1 MNGIKLSFGEDMLD
15 DDILEIFAEEAHEVF
30 DTIAEHLPLWAG
42 DFDNRT
48 ALQELRRAFHTLKGS
63 GRMVKAKVIADVAL
77 VVEQML
83 NRVIEGTLA
92 ANTNMVILLEHT
104 QEALKP
110 LVDQFQS
117 RIEAEMTLDLEQIIS
132 QAKALTKGE
141 VIELSHDLPVLG
153 AGGIAVGGH
162 EMEILAAGGVGQ
174 EQIAQLDKRMEEL
187 NSRLYSIDMQLS
199 EQSDSE
205 FDIAEIQKQLLQLD
219 TLNEKY
225 VARTDLEEMYELIDS
240 VGKDNQEMRYFLN
253 ANNNQVQE
261 TLNSFS
267 DKNQK
272 AIDSQLQA
280 VEQKM
285 ADELDAIHNKLLYS
299 QLLAVAAIAVAAVA
313 IALPML

>member
-1 MNGIKLSFGEDMLD
+1 MLD

-30 DTIAEHLPLWAG
+30 DTIAEQLPLWAS

-117 RIEAEMTLDLEQIIS
+117 RIEAEMTLDLEQIVS

-141 VIELSHDLPVLG
+141 MIELSHDLPVLG

-162 EMEILAAGGVGQ
+162 DMEILAAGGVDQ

-187 NSRLYSIDMQLS
+187 NSRLFSIDKQLS

-240 VGKDNQEMRYFLN
+240 VSKDNQEMRYFLN

-261 TLNSFS
+261 TLNSFT
-267 DKNQK
+267 DKTQK

-299 QLLAVAAIAVAAVA
+299 QLLAAAAIVVAAVA
-313 IALPML
+313 VALPML